1 MSTNMYTEG
10 IISMIKR
17 SEDKYPHD
25 YPTATRMGYAAGLVG
40 LVALTVSDDYMAEE
54 FYDTIRG
61 YAATLRQE
69 RALAETDESTAK
81 LLSREFICYDI
92 LDLVSDLEHNHN
104 ATKANRDVVSNNAV
118 TVNEGI
124 ESVINMN
131 AVVQAEEDTEFVLI
145 NEVESDASHSEAD
158 SSEWELV

>member
-1 MSTNMYTEG
+1 MSSNMYTEN
-10 IISMIKR
+10 IISLIKR
-17 SEDKYPHD
+17 SEDNYPHD

-40 LVALTVSDDYMAEE
+40 LVALTVTDDYMAEE

-69 RALAETDESTAK
+69 RTLAESDEVTAK

-92 LDLVSDLEHNHN
+92 LDVVSEMEHSHN
-104 ATKANRDVVSNNAV
+104 ATKIKDVVSNNDIV
-118 TVNEGI
+118 VDQSEV
-124 ESVINMN
+124 VINMN
-131 AVVQAEEDTEFVLI
+131 AVVHADEGNDFVLI
-145 NEVESDASHSEAD
+145 NEVESDASNSEAD